1 MMSRLVVFVLVLGL
15 GVVALDT
22 GARAV
27 PRSSTWSVEVLRKG
41 GHSDITTGGMEMI
54 GVAIT
59 GGPRHLF
66 PFVHSVA
73 ANFAFGTENAAWM
86 CASDNY
92 PADISLCNVPVLFRK
107 D

>member
-1 MMSRLVVFVLVLGL
+1 LDWALLPWIPALVRFL
-15 GVVALDT
+15 ALRP
-22 GARAV
+22 GALKFCVKAAIL
-27 PRSSTWSVEVLRKG
+27 T
-41 GHSDITTGGMEMI
+41 ITTGGMEMI

-86 CASDNY
+86 CASDSH
-92 PADISLCNVPVLFRK
+92 PADISLYNVKVEGHAQSYFETMRRSR
-107 D
+107 